1 MGKIHPC
8 QKENIKRENKMLKEK
23 KKKLNILSCKCESGI
38 YGESAVLKNCK
49 CRPSGRKEREYES
62 VLIEKI

>member
-1 MGKIHPC
+1 MGKIHHY
-8 QKENIKRENKMLKEK
+8 QKENIRRENKMPKEK
-23 KKKLNILSCKCESGI
+23 TKKLNIMSCKCESGI